1 MVSDGMLSQDEIDAL
16 LRGGGDDISFDEPT
30 NTDVQSNN
38 IDDYLSPLEQDA
50 LGEIGNISFGSSA
63 TALSTLLN
71 QKVDI
76 TTPKVFIVRKSQLA
90 EAFPQP
96 YVAVQVQYTAG
107 FRGVNLLVIKKS
119 DAAIIA
125 DLMLGGDGKNPS
137 EDLGEIQLSAVQE
150 AMNQMMGSAATSM
163 STIFSKKVDISPP
176 SIDFLDFMKGSGTDR
191 LPDEEVLVQI
201 SFNLKIGDLIDS
213 NIMQLLQ
220 IDFAKDMVEGLLNPQ
235 SNNQPD
241 LVDSNSASV
250 MNPSPMEQPVTS
262 SGGQESNAPNFSVPM
277 EESPMNM
284 NYYQDPRQQ
293 QMPMGNFGQPMMPPF
308 NGAMPSNPIQ
318 SGPQHIGTGPVN
330 PTNVQPVVFSSFEQP
345 TLQPQESSNLSML
358 LDIPLQVTVEL
369 GRTKRSVKE
378 ILDLSAGSIIELDK
392 LAGEPVDIL
401 INNKLVA
408 KGEVVVIEE
417 NFGVRVTDIISQS
430 DRIKNLQ

>member
-16 LRGGGDDISFDEPT
+16 LRGGGDDIDFDEPIHSE
-30 NTDVQSNN
+30 DQSIN
-38 IDDYLSPLEQDA
+38 IEDYLSPLEQDA

-76 TTPKVFIVRKSQLA
+76 TTPKVFIVKKSQLA

-107 FRGVNLLVIKKS
+107 FKGFNLLVIKKS

-163 STIFSKKVDISPP
+163 STVFSKKVDISPP

-191 LPDEEVLVQI
+191 VPDEEVLVKI
-201 SFNLKIGDLIDS
+201 SFDLKIGDLIDS

-235 SNNQPD
+235 PNHEPD
-241 LVDSNSASV
+241 LVDSNSASAPNV
-250 MNPSPMEQPVTS
+250 EQIEQPVPS
-262 SGGQESNAPNFSVPM
+262 IGQQSNPPVYSAPM
-277 EESPMNM
+277 EEPPINM

-293 QMPMGNFGQPMMPPF
+293 QMPMGNYGQPMSPF
-308 NGAMPSNPIQ
+308 NGAMPSNPIP
-318 SGPQHIGTGPVN
+318 SVPQHIGTGPVN